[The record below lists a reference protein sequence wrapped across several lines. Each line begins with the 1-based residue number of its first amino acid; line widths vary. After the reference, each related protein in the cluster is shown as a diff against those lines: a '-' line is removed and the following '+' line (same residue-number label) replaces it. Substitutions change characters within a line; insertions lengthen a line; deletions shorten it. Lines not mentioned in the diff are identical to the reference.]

1 MLGGLELY
9 QTASVRIISD
19 HKKNKLTQM
28 KTKSIFL
35 LLTMAMSLIACN
47 EEYPELEDGMYAEF
61 NTSLGPIVAE
71 LYFEETPM
79 TVASFVSLAEGN
91 SKMVDSTY
99 KGKKYYDG
107 IIFHRVI
114 DGFMIQAG
122 DPTGTGSGGP
132 GYKFPDEFVDTL
144 SHDSKGVL
152 SMANAGPG
160 TNGSQFFIT
169 LDPVQQ
175 LDGRHTVFGKIVK
188 GQDVVDSIGKVETG
202 ARDKPLKDVVINE
215 LNIIRKGSAAK
226 NFDASKEFETQLAD
240 IEAEKEAEQK
250 RMQEKAEKKAEEFE
264 ALEAKADSLESGLK
278 VYFMNKGEGE
288 KPNNGQKV
296 KVDYEGYFADGT
308 IFDTNKEELAKE
320 YNIFNERRA
329 AQGGYGPSTMIY
341 GPDAPMIPGFK
352 EGIQQMKI
360 GDEAVIFIPSHLGY
374 GERGAGGVI
383 PPNTDLIFRIK
394 LLGMAD
400 EKAK

>member
-1 MLGGLELY
+1 
-9 QTASVRIISD
+9 
-19 HKKNKLTQM
+19 
-28 KTKSIFL
+28 
-35 LLTMAMSLIACN
+35 MSLIACN

-61 NTSLGPIVAE
+61 NTSMGPIVAE

-79 TVASFVSLAEGN
+79 TVANFVSLAEGN
-91 SKMVDSTY
+91 SKMADSTY
-99 KGKKYYDG
+99 KEKKYYDG

-114 DGFMIQAG
+114 DGFMIQGG

-132 GYKFPDEFVDTL
+132 GYKFPDEFVDSL
-144 SHDSKGVL
+144 SHDSKGIL

-169 LDPVQQ
+169 LAPVQQ

-202 ARDKPLKDVVINE
+202 PRDKPVKDVTINE

-226 NFDASKEFETQLAD
+226 NFDAPKVFEEELAN
-240 IEAEKEAEQK
+240 IEAEKEAEARK
-250 RMQEKAEKKAEEFE
+250 MQEMAAKKAEEFKAIE
-264 ALEAKADSLESGLK
+264 EKADSLESGLK
-278 VYFMNKGEGE
+278 IYFENKGDGE
-288 KPNNGQKV
+288 KPKNGQKIL
-296 KVDYEGYFADGT
+296 VDYEGYFADGT
-308 IFDTNKEELAKE
+308 LFDTNKEELAKE
-320 YNIFNERRA
+320 FKVFNERRA
-329 AQGGYGPSTMIY
+329 AQGGYGSSTMIY

-352 EGIQQMKI
+352 EGIQQMQV
-360 GDEAVIFIPSHLGY
+360 GDEAVVFIPSHLAY

-394 LLGMAD
+394 LVDMAG
-400 EKAK
+400 EETK

>member
-1 MLGGLELY
+1 
-9 QTASVRIISD
+9 
-19 HKKNKLTQM
+19 M
-28 KTKSIFL
+28 KTKSLFL
-35 LLTMAMSLIACN
+35 LLTLAMTLFACN

-79 TVASFVSLAEGN
+79 TVASFVSLAEGT

-107 IIFHRVI
+107 LIFHRVI
-114 DGFMIQAG
+114 DGFMIQGG

-132 GYKFPDEFVDTL
+132 GYKYPDEFVDSL
-144 SHDSKGVL
+144 SHESKGIL

-169 LDPVQQ
+169 LAPVEQ
-175 LDGRHTVFGKIVK
+175 LDGRHTVFGRVVK

-202 ARDKPLKDVVINE
+202 PRDRPVKDVVMNE
-215 LNIIRKGSAAK
+215 VNIIRKGSAAK
-226 NFDASKEFETQLAD
+226 NFDASKEFESQLAD
-240 IEAEKEAEQK
+240 MEAEKEAAEK
-250 RMQEKAEKKAEEFE
+250 KMQEMADKKAEEFE
-264 ALEAKADSLESGLK
+264 TLEAKADSLESGLK
-278 VYFMNKGEGE
+278 VYFENKGDGE
-288 KPNNGQKV
+288 KPNNGQSIKV
-296 KVDYEGYFADGT
+296 NYEGYFADGT
-308 IFDTNKEELAKE
+308 LFDTNKEDLAKE
-320 YNIFNERRA
+320 FNLYNERRA
-329 AQGGYGPSTMIY
+329 AQGGYGPATMVY

-383 PPNTDLIFRIK
+383 PPNTDLIFRIA
-394 LLGMAD
+394 LVGMAG
-400 EKAK
+400 EESK